1 MCGIAGIINKN
12 GAPVDRGL
20 LQRMTERAKHRGPD
34 GVGYHL
40 LENVGLGHRR
50 LAIIDLTDG
59 GSQPMH
65 SGDGRLIITFNGEIY
80 NYLEIRDE
88 LRRRGHHFATGSDT
102 EVVLAAYAE
111 WGADCVQQFNGMW
124 AFAIHDRRRQ
134 RLFCSRDRFGVK
146 PFYYIDTDRILAF
159 GSEIKQLV
167 DLLPERTANTEVM
180 HAFLISGLTD
190 YSEDTFFQD
199 VRKLLPGHNLLVD
212 LQSGAVECRQYYRV
226 QAMDLHDATPEE
238 IEQRFLQLFE
248 SSIEFRLRSDVPVGV
263 CLSGGLDSSAI
274 AMLAAPRYQSRSC
287 QPFCAITA
295 ISTDPENNESR
306 YAKQIVERAGLRW
319 LSVTPTP
326 GDFVKAMPDIAY
338 HQDEPILSPSPVMQY
353 FVMRAARENGVTVL
367 LDGQG
372 ADEALLG
379 YQYYFGMY
387 LRSVCRDNG
396 VVAGLR
402 ALRSAVAQNTR
413 LSYGS
418 ALKYILGI
426 ATPQLRYMRDRLA
439 AAYLH
444 SAPPLPQILCDQAA
458 SVSGLRSFQSQEI
471 SANTLPPLLR
481 YEDRNSMAFG
491 VETRLPFLDYRLV
504 ELCVG
509 LSMDYKIRDGWTKWV
524 LRRCMT
530 GIVPEAIVWRKD
542 KIGFEAPDA
551 AWMGAEESQ
560 LRRTIMSSEL
570 VRSVS
575 DGTKLEN
582 GFSSMTLRNRW
593 RLYSLAVWSEQFGI
607 GAVPKDRDREA
618 LKTVS
623 TAIAGSPV
631 PEQNLA

>member
-34 GVGYHL
+34 GVGYHFSG
-40 LENVGLGHRR
+40 NVGLGHRR

-65 SGDGRLIITFNGEIY
+65 SGDGRLTVTFNGEIY

-88 LRRRGHHFATGSDT
+88 LRRLGHHFATGSDT
-102 EVVLAAYAE
+102 EVVLAAYTE
-111 WGADCVQQFNGMW
+111 WGADCVHQFNGMW
-124 AFAIHDRRRQ
+124 AFAIHDRQRQ
-134 RLFCSRDRFGVK
+134 LLFCSRDRFGVK
-146 PFYYIDTDRILAF
+146 PFYYIDSDRIFAF

-167 DLLPERTANTEVM
+167 DLLPKRAANTEVM
-180 HAFLISGLTD
+180 HTFLISGLTD

-199 VRKLLPGHNLLVD
+199 VRKLLPGHNLQVD

-226 QAMDLHDATPEE
+226 QAMDLHGATPEE
-238 IEQRFLQLFE
+238 IEQRFLELFE
-248 SSIEFRLRSDVPVGV
+248 SSVELRLRSDVPVGI

-274 AMLAAPRYQSRSC
+274 AMLAAPRYQSRSG

-306 YAKQIVERAGLRW
+306 YAQQMVERAGLCW

-326 GDFVKAMPDIAY
+326 QDFVKAMPDIAY

-372 ADEALLG
+372 ADETLLG

-387 LRSVCRDNG
+387 LRSVCRENG
-396 VVAGLR
+396 VVAGLH
-402 ALRSAVAQNTR
+402 ALRSAIAQNTR

-426 ATPQLRYMRDRLA
+426 ATPGLRYMRDRLA
-439 AAYLH
+439 AAHLH
-444 SAPPLPQILCDQAA
+444 AAPPLPQILCDQAA
-458 SVSGLRSFQSQEI
+458 SVSGLRSFQAQEI

-509 LSMDYKIRDGWTKWV
+509 LSMDYKIRDGWTKWI

-530 GIVPEAIVWRKD
+530 GIVPETIVWRKD

-551 AWMGAEESQ
+551 AWMEAEESQ

-575 DGTKLEN
+575 DGAKLED
-582 GFSSMTLRNRW
+582 GYSSMTLRNRW

-607 GAVPKDRDREA
+607 GAASKDRDCEA
-618 LKTVS
+618 LKAVS